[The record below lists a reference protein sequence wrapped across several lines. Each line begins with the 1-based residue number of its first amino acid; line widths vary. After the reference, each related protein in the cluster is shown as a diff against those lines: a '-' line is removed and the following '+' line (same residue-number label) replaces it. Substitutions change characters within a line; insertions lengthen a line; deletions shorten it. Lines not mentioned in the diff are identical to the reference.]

1 MSDTKN
7 NNNNKN
13 SYIPLAPYP
22 PLVST
27 TSSKQQ
33 NQHSTIK
40 TTKSIPSISSSTTTT
55 ITASPFDKRDRSR
68 SITNPLSTS
77 FGPTTT
83 ISSSSSS
90 GLGGT
95 TNHYNTTTSSS
106 SISGNINNSIH
117 NNNIN
122 NNTNTPSSSSTT
134 STTNTPTAITN
145 KRHHPARVEFYNHD
159 LYGAVNCVGHTK
171 TKKLSLPRQTSNATV
186 TTGNSSS
193 LSLSGRMNKLGPVLL
208 ELRCLL
214 ENSNGDDD
222 SDDDYDN
229 TIDEEQEED
238 QEASSTTRTRNSN
251 HHQSTNKS
259 TFSYYQGRTIALSR
273 GIASSSFTTSTC
285 LSFRNN
291 VNVNNNHNYVE
302 EVNNTVH
309 CATGLSSGALA
320 IHTFKN
326 IDKYV
331 QRCKE
336 KLEEDNQD
344 NEDNNNHHHQEE
356 KNNYHIL
363 DSAKSDDA
371 KVTYLS
377 HHQTRLHR
385 AASAVAWKNSGPYSN
400 HVAIGYSSSS
410 GERDRPSTGQRSSN
424 QVRPGSDGN
433 PGGFAFVWDVE
444 AQSTVSKGVKQTP
457 LHKLAH
463 NSSVSSLS
471 WIPDGQ
477 TLAIGCQHRNLQIHD
492 LGISGTSVIS
502 VYAHDNSVN
511 GIEVDPHKTNVFA
524 TFSRGLA
531 EPVKLWDVRK
541 MDSCLAEI
549 KTHASNTSSSGRIGK
564 ELPSFVSAIAWDTS
578 TEGILS
584 IATGGDLKFY
594 NTRLNLSRP
603 VLSHVSHSDG
613 PLQCMKFLPS
623 VTKSNKTQPL
633 IPQRVLAVYTDG
645 VVTDLPTQQIA
656 PVALSNRDGRVVSA
670 LGSNLCCGST
680 IEGPS
685 AMEKLAYDPS
695 EDISATMMR
704 RARCLHMKRYSTDAA
719 SNLEMLS
726 LEQDA
731 FLRAQEGNA
740 ESKVTGTHLTSL
752 EHLHLV
758 WSWIERVEN
767 ICFRSSIVSTIDER
781 FWPVKNLCDAGV
793 LHLLRL
799 DVANIDEVTTFDSF
813 SKSEVF
819 NRNVYDS
826 PLRRYVIIILFL

>member
-1 MSDTKN
+1 MSDTN
-7 NNNNKN
+7 NNNYN
-13 SYIPLAPYP
+13 IPLAPYP
-22 PLVST
+22 PFVST
-27 TSSKQQ
+27 STSSKQQ
-33 NQHSTIK
+33 QNQPSTI
-40 TTKSIPSISSSTTTT
+40 TSVNSIPSINTATT
-55 ITASPFDKRDRSR
+55 ITTSPFDKRDRSR
-68 SITNPLSTS
+68 SITNPLSTN
-77 FGPTTT
+77 FGPTST
-83 ISSSSSS
+83 ISSPSSSNLYNTNVVTNNSINNTPTSSSSS
-90 GLGGT
+90 
-95 TNHYNTTTSSS
+95 
-106 SISGNINNSIH
+106 
-117 NNNIN
+117 
-122 NNTNTPSSSSTT
+122 T
-134 STTNTPTAITN
+134 STTAAANN

-159 LYGAVNCVGHTK
+159 LYGAVNCVEHTSTK
-171 TKKLSLPRQTSNATV
+171 TKFSLPHQTSNTTV
-186 TTGNSSS
+186 TAGNNSS
-193 LSLSGRMNKLGPVLL
+193 LSSRMNKLGPVLL

-214 ENSNGDDD
+214 ENPNDEDD
-222 SDDDYDN
+222 SNHYDYDDN
-229 TIDEEQEED
+229 KIDEHEEQQEEED
-238 QEASSTTRTRNSN
+238 QASTTRTRTNN
-251 HHQSTNKS
+251 INNDHHSTKKS
-259 TFSYYQGRTIALSR
+259 TFSYYQGKTIALSR

-291 VNVNNNHNYVE
+291 VNNNHNYLE
-302 EVNNTVH
+302 EGNNTIN

-326 IDKYV
+326 IDKYL
-331 QRCKE
+331 QRYKE
-336 KLEEDNQD
+336 EMEEGNDDSNH
-344 NEDNNNHHHQEE
+344 NNNF
-356 KNNYHIL
+356 HIL

-410 GERDRPSTGQRSSN
+410 GERDRTSTGQRSSY
-424 QVRPGSDGN
+424 QVRPGGDGN

-511 GIEVDPHKTNVFA
+511 GIEVDPYKSTVFA

-564 ELPSFVSAIAWDTS
+564 ELPSFVSVIAWDTS

-603 VLSHVSHSDG
+603 VLSHLSHSDG
-613 PLQCMKFLPS
+613 PLQCMKFPPI
-623 VTKSNKTQPL
+623 VTKSKTPPL

-685 AMEKLAYDPS
+685 AMEKLSYDPS

-740 ESKVTGTHLTSL
+740 ESKATGTHLTSL

-767 ICFRSSIVSTIDER
+767 ICFRSSIAATIDER

-826 PLRRYVIIILFL
+826 PLRRYVTIVFLFFQSVF